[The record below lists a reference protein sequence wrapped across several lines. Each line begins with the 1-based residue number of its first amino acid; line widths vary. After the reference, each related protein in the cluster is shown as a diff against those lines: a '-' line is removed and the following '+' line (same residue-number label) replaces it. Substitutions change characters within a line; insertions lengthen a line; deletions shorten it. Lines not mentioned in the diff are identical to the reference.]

1 MKKDSRSRADL
12 WKIWAPLLALVLLG
26 FGVAIVTLEPAPP
39 QELKIATGGSQGA
52 YYAFAERY
60 REILAR
66 HGYRLEVVE
75 TAGSIENL
83 RLLREGEVSLALLQ
97 GGTADEAAAT
107 QFESLASLFFEP
119 LWVFTHRELP
129 VNRLNDLRG
138 HRLAVGAP
146 GSGTRT
152 LTLQLLAANG
162 IDGDTAELHEI
173 GSVDAVAGLEDGT
186 VEAAFFVSSA
196 NAPFIEQLLRR
207 ESLELLTFRRHRAYC
222 REYPF
227 LSAAVLGEGVVDLEE
242 NLPSED
248 VTLLAA
254 AAGLVGR
261 RDLHKA
267 LIPLLL
273 EAMDE
278 VHGGG
283 GLFEEPG
290 LFPSTRFVE
299 LPLNPEAR
307 HYLERGPS
315 FLHRFLPF
323 RHASAIDRLKILLLP
338 FITLLIPVFKAAPP
352 LYRWRI
358 RSKIYRWYEDL
369 RLADEILHSAASG
382 KELDKHLRALRKLER
397 EVTTAVSVPLAYMDE
412 FYRLRDHIELI
423 LGKLER
429 LNDGRDEPAGGDGE
443 AG

>member
-1 MKKDSRSRADL
+1 M
-12 WKIWAPLLALVLLG
+12 
-26 FGVAIVTLEPAPP
+26 LEPAPP
-39 QELKIATGGSQGA
+39 QELRIATGGSQGA

-66 HGYRLEVVE
+66 DGYRLDIVE

-83 RLLREGEVSLALLQ
+83 RLLMAGEVSLALLQ
-97 GGTADEAAAT
+97 GGTAEEAAAAHI
-107 QFESLASLFFEP
+107 ESLASLFFEP
-119 LWVFTHRELP
+119 LWVFYQSELS
-129 VNRLNDLRG
+129 VDRLTDLCGR
-138 HRLAVGAP
+138 RLAVGAH
-146 GSGTRT
+146 GSGTRA

-162 IDGDTAELHEI
+162 IDGTTAELREF
-173 GSVDAVAGLEDGT
+173 GAMEAVAALEDGT

-196 NAPFIEQLLRR
+196 HAPFIGQLLRR
-207 ESLELLTFRRHRAYC
+207 ESLEILSFRRHRAYC

-227 LSAAVLGEGVVDLEE
+227 LSAAVLGEGVVDLAG

-248 VTLLAA
+248 VNLLVAA
-254 AAGLVGR
+254 ASLVGR

-299 LPLNPEAR
+299 LPLNPAAR
-307 HYLERGPS
+307 LYLERGPS

-323 RHASAIDRLKILLLP
+323 RTASAIDRLKILLLP

-369 RLADEILHSAASG
+369 RLADEILHSATSD
-382 KELDKHLRALRKLER
+382 KELEAHLRALRKLER

-429 LNDGRDEPAGGDGE
+429 LNERRADPAAGADEVAS
-443 AG
+443 